1 MALVLSQRKGTCW
14 TSKPKFLKVA
24 IIQNNYEQ
32 QLATTIYLASMVVC
46 AMKDY
51 LREDKETNEEPK
63 KWQVSEVNLWSKQQP
78 TKSVPKYPHNDMI
91 EEEEY

>member
-1 MALVLSQRKGTCW
+1 M
-14 TSKPKFLKVA
+14 
-24 IIQNNYEQ
+24 I
-32 QLATTIYLASMVVC
+32 
-46 AMKDY
+46 DY

-63 KWQVSEVNLWSKQQP
+63 NWQVSEVNLWSKQQP